1 MNRPI
6 ASDVDVIVAHRDT
19 STEGVVVF
27 ELRAKE
33 GEVLPDWTPG
43 AHVDVLQPSGLV
55 RQYSLAGQP
64 GSDVWRLG
72 VLREA
77 DARGGSTWMCD
88 SLQEGQTLRLAGPR
102 THFPF
107 DAEGA
112 ERLGAPVILLAAGIG
127 ITPLI
132 PMAAEAAKA
141 GLDYRLH
148 YSGHEGR
155 MAFLPE
161 LEAAHGRRLTTH
173 VSERDGRADL
183 DAILGSAEPGTRV
196 YCCGPARFIDAA
208 EAAAAKAGL
217 EFHTERFEAEALTPP
232 IWPGPFDVELAMS
245 GLTVTVPPERSILDV
260 VEENG
265 VFVLSSCHEGTCG
278 TCETPVLEGEL
289 DHRDS
294 ILTPQERARGDVM
307 FICVSRAACPRI
319 VLDL

>member
-6 ASDVDVIVAHRDT
+6 ASDVDVIVTRRDT
-19 STEGVVVF
+19 STEGIVVF
-27 ELRAKE
+27 ELSPKDGA
-33 GEVLPDWTPG
+33 VLPDWTPG

-55 RQYSLAGQP
+55 RQYSLAGHP
-64 GSDVWRLG
+64 DSELWRLG
-72 VLREA
+72 VLREP

-102 THFPF
+102 THFSF
-107 DAEGA
+107 VAEPGV
-112 ERLGAPVILLAAGIG
+112 PVILLAGGIG

-132 PMAAEAAKA
+132 PMAAAAAEA

-161 LEAAHGRRLTTH
+161 LEAAHGERLVVH
-173 VSERDGRADL
+173 LSEGEGRADL
-183 DAILGSAEPGTRV
+183 DALLAAAEPGTRV
-196 YCCGPARFIDAA
+196 YCCGPAGFIDAA
-208 EAAAAKAGL
+208 EAAAAAAGL
-217 EFHTERFEAEALTPP
+217 DFHTERFEAEALTPP
-232 IWPGPFDVELAMS
+232 VWPEPFEVELAMS